1 MIESAIVFM
10 AGIILVIGLLVAWGS
25 WKVGGLGN
33 LVIALR
39 KNKAVA
45 DWKGVLIVVVVLLTG
60 LGVAYDARAES
71 EDIGYL
77 EYTQIFT
84 GIDYV
89 YNRDRSV
96 FCKADEIDQ
105 RLTGNGGVR
114 QQLVRY
120 KFAEVVGKY
129 QHHSCAMNSDYYSYD
144 AFGLELN
151 LTFYW

>member
-1 MIESAIVFM
+1 MIQSVMVFM
-10 AGIILVIGLLVAWGS
+10 VAIIAVIGLLVAWGS
-25 WKVGGLGN
+25 YRMGSFA
-33 LVIALR
+33 ALR
-39 KNKAVA
+39 DELKRNRAVA
-45 DWKGVLIVVVVLLTG
+45 DWKRVLIIIVVFLV
-60 LGVAYDARAES
+60 GVGIVYDARAD

-96 FCKADEIDQ
+96 FCAPDEIDS
-105 RLTGNGGVR
+105 RLTGNGGFR

-129 QHHSCAMNSDYYSYD
+129 THHSCALNTDYSSYD
-144 AFGLELN
+144 AYGIELN
-151 LTFYW
+151 LTFRW

>member
-1 MIESAIVFM
+1 MIESAAVFM
-10 AGIILVIGLLVAWGS
+10 GAVLLVIGLLILWGIH
-25 WKVGGLGN
+25 KVGSFAN
-33 LVIALR
+33 LLAAL
-39 KNKAVA
+39 KQNKAVD
-45 DWKGVLIVVVVLLTG
+45 DWKGVLIVIAVLLAL
-60 LGVAYDARAES
+60 LGVAYDARAE
-71 EDIGYL
+71 EDLGYL

-89 YNRDRSV
+89 YNRDKSI
-96 FCKADEIDQ
+96 FCKTNEVDQ